1 MPLKRHFAS
10 NDWKSPKF
18 SSDSPKSLKDGT
30 PRHTGFCLSEFALQ
44 FSRLCWLHQ
53 AFSYSGGQMPVQ
65 DKSGKEQVTFALA
78 VVKAS
83 VISNREESL
92 RIQAALRVILPGVS
106 VI

>member
-1 MPLKRHFAS
+1 
-10 NDWKSPKF
+10 
-18 SSDSPKSLKDGT
+18 
-30 PRHTGFCLSEFALQ
+30 
-44 FSRLCWLHQ
+44 
-53 AFSYSGGQMPVQ
+53 MPVQ

-106 VI
+106 VILVAEDEQNELSSYRHRQALAEFAKDAPCQVITSSRICAN